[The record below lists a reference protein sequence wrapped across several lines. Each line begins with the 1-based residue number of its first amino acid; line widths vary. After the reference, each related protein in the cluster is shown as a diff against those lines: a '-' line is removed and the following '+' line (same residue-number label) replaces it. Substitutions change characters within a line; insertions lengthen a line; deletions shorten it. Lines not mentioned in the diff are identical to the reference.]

1 MITMDPQ
8 VDYELLANDLYLAAD
23 HFFCSMFDSSCW
35 NDEELNSKYITV
47 LGEARRVFGSAS
59 QA

>member
-1 MITMDPQ
+1 MDPQ
-8 VDYELLANDLYLAAD
+8 VDYELLAKDLYLAAD

-47 LGEARRVFGSAS
+47 LEEARRVFGSTS

>member
-1 MITMDPQ
+1 MDPQ
-8 VDYELLANDLYLAAD
+8 VDYELLAKDLYLAAD

-35 NDEELNSKYITV
+35 NDEELNSKYIKV
-47 LGEARRVFGSAS
+47 LEETRKVFGSTS

>member
-1 MITMDPQ
+1 MDSQ
-8 VDYELLANDLYLAAD
+8 VDYELLAKDLYLAAD
-23 HFFCSMFDSSCW
+23 HFFCSMFYSSCW

-47 LGEARRVFGSAS
+47 LEEAHRVFGSTS